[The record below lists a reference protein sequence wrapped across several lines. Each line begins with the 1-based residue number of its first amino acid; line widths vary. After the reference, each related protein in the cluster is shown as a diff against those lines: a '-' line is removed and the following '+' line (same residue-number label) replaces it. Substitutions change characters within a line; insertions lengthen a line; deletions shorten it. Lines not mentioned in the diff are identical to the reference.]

1 MNFQLLKTRKNL
13 ICLFIFILTSVIFYL
28 PGFEGKILWGQDTS
42 KITFPF
48 SYFLDQSI
56 KNGRL
61 ETWNPLIYFGFPLGA
76 EQGQYGIVYP
86 LNLLHTLFPFAL
98 TITILGIIHFTI
110 AGFSTYLYCRF
121 LHLRYMPSVFAGLA
135 YMFNG
140 FIIAH
145 DQYPTHI
152 YAYAWLPLI
161 FLFITIGIQNKRLKD
176 FVIAGVFLGL
186 QALSGHPNIF
196 IITIIGSFFYLLI
209 LGYSDFLQLLKAWF
223 LMTGSFIITALPY
236 LWQLKTLLPLSNRAQ
251 GVDFLDATNSSLHF
265 FDLINFISPHFF
277 FTNLA
282 QSWHYATVWHRFG
295 YWGQIET
302 TGFVGITTIILA
314 IAAFN
319 RQKIKQ
325 KLPLLGLLI
334 ISLLIAF
341 GRNTFLYETLFYKL
355 PILNGLR
362 APGKFLLLTDFSLV
376 VLAALGFDY
385 LIYIKDRKS
394 LNIKIMPI
402 ILLVSIILMLFWM
415 RFDSSNPNSTLTNY
429 IQNTYSL
436 DGFFNNKTDIS
447 TLVQKSVAQHTSFPL
462 VVSFLLLIILI
473 IYKFFKTKLI
483 VIIIPLILLVEV
495 YNFVK
500 PINLWVA
507 WQDMLHLPNETI
519 SFLDKQLGKQYRVY
533 TYTDFWSD
541 LMPDQLVPCQVM
553 EANGFTSLYLTR
565 FSNWQNLAMSTKRE
579 NLFRMGSIK
588 YIYRDYKLFEINNP
602 LPRIFLAT
610 NWNLVDSES
619 EALEAIRAN
628 TFNPEIPIVETI
640 INPANKPIEGQIIP
654 LQLNKEA
661 YDSMSLNMESDS
673 GGLLVF
679 NDSNYLGWKAFI
691 DGRDIPIL
699 QTNYLFKGL
708 FVPEGKHTVE
718 LLYIPN
724 FWWPSI
730 IISWGWI
737 LIVFARSKLNTKSI

>member
-1 MNFQLLKTRKNL
+1 
-13 ICLFIFILTSVIFYL
+13 
-28 PGFEGKILWGQDTS
+28 
-42 KITFPF
+42 
-48 SYFLDQSI
+48 
-56 KNGRL
+56 
-61 ETWNPLIYFGFPLGA
+61 
-76 EQGQYGIVYP
+76 
-86 LNLLHTLFPFAL
+86 
-98 TITILGIIHFTI
+98 
-110 AGFSTYLYCRF
+110 
-121 LHLRYMPSVFAGLA
+121 
-135 YMFNG
+135 
-140 FIIAH
+140 
-145 DQYPTHI
+145 
-152 YAYAWLPLI
+152 
-161 FLFITIGIQNKRLKD
+161 
-176 FVIAGVFLGL
+176 
-186 QALSGHPNIF
+186 
-196 IITIIGSFFYLLI
+196 
-209 LGYSDFLQLLKAWF
+209 
-223 LMTGSFIITALPY
+223 
-236 LWQLKTLLPLSNRAQ
+236 
-251 GVDFLDATNSSLHF
+251 
-265 FDLINFISPHFF
+265 
-277 FTNLA
+277 
-282 QSWHYATVWHRFG
+282 
-295 YWGQIET
+295 
-302 TGFVGITTIILA
+302 
-314 IAAFN
+314 
-319 RQKIKQ
+319 
-325 KLPLLGLLI
+325 
-334 ISLLIAF
+334 
-341 GRNTFLYETLFYKL
+341 
-355 PILNGLR
+355 
-362 APGKFLLLTDFSLV
+362 
-376 VLAALGFDY
+376 
-385 LIYIKDRKS
+385 
-394 LNIKIMPI
+394 
-402 ILLVSIILMLFWM
+402 M

-541 LMPDQLVPCQVM
+541 LMPDQLVPRQVM